1 MINNKIIY
9 ILFFIITISCNKS
22 QSEITG
28 TANFPDGTLVF
39 IEKNDPLKGPVK
51 IDSTYIKNNRF
62 QFKNQS
68 KELDLLTVR
77 FNNIKGAF
85 YVISEEGEINIKVD
99 TDTLHKSVVE
109 GAYHNTELTKFNKNI
124 SKIENQI
131 KYFEKNNIQ
140 LLKSAEKSNNT
151 KLVDEIKKQHAILI
165 AKKFNANFDYVKGNP
180 KSFVSLIIVEGMLR
194 EFEPDYPKIKELF
207 TILSNDLKLNK
218 RGRKISAKLQG
229 VEAVAIGKIAPDFS
243 APTPEGN
250 VTSLKANLGKATI
263 LYFSGSWCE
272 PCKTKNE
279 YYTTL
284 YSEFH
289 SKGLNIVN
297 VSLEI
302 KGQREKWKAAI
313 KEQKINW
320 VSVSNLDNWND
331 PLAKL
336 YSIDGFP
343 AVFIIDSKGVI
354 VAKNLEGD
362 QLKKKIIELL
372 SK

>member
-9 ILFFIITISCNKS
+9 ILFFIITVSCNKS
-22 QSEITG
+22 QSDITG
-28 TANFPDGTLVF
+28 TAKFPDGTLVF

-51 IDSTYIKNNRF
+51 IDSTYIKDNTF
-62 QFKNQS
+62 QFRKQT
-68 KELDLLTVR
+68 KELDLLTIR

-85 YVISEEGEINIKVD
+85 YVISEEGKINIKVD
-99 TDTLHKSVVE
+99 TDTLQKSIVE

-124 SKIENQI
+124 SIIENQI
-131 KYFEKNNIQ
+131 RQFEKNNIHA
-140 LLKSAEKSNNT
+140 LKSAEKSNNT
-151 KLVDEIKKQHAILI
+151 KLVNEIKNQHAVLI
-165 AKKFNANFDYVKGNP
+165 AKKFNANYDYVKGNP
-180 KSFVSLIIVEGMLR
+180 KSFVSLLIVEGMLR
-194 EFEPDYPKIKELF
+194 EFEPNYPKIKELF
-207 TILSNDLKLNK
+207 TILSNDLKSNK
-218 RGRKISAKLQG
+218 RGRKISAKLQS

-243 APTPEGN
+243 APTPDGN
-250 VTSLKANLGKATI
+250 LTTLKANLGKVTI

-272 PCKTKNE
+272 PCKIKNQ

-289 SKGLNIVN
+289 PKGLNIVN
-297 VSLEI
+297 ISLEI

-313 KEQKINW
+313 KEQKMSW

-343 AVFIIDSKGVI
+343 AVFILDSKGII

-362 QLKKKIIELL
+362 PLKKKIIELL